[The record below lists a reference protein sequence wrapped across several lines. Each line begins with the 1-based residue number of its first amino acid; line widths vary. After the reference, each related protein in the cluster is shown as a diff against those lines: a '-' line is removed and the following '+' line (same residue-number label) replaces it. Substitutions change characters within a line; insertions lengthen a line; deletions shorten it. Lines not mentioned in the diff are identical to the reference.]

1 MKKKIAVGVALIAF
15 LLAGSRLWY
24 TRPQTFWDA
33 TGMDRDKITGASCYA
48 IEGHVTAGRAR
59 QQIWM
64 LDNLIPGQENYEAL
78 LALLEDT
85 TYCASLQNLLP
96 PSSSCSADDV
106 TATASFALGMNWCW
120 YTPTPGK
127 VWISPAHSRTLAF
140 FRLCPGAERDPG
152 RLYPATW
159 SSGRSLVF
167 SKIIHYFLTY

>member
-96 PSSSCSADDV
+96 PSSSRSADDV
-106 TATASFALGMNWCW
+106 TATASFALGDELVLVHADS
-120 YTPTPGK
+120 PGK
-127 VWISPAHSRTLAF
+127 VWISPAHSRTLPF
-140 FRLCPGAERDPG
+140 P
-152 RLYPATW
+152 
-159 SSGRSLVF
+159 SLPRG
-167 SKIIHYFLTY
+167 